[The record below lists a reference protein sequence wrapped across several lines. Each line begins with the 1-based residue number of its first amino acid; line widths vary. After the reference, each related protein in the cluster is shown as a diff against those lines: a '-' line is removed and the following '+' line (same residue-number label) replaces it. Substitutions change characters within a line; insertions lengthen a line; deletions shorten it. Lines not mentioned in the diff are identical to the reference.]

1 VKRLSVSVLVDQ
13 GIRWEK
19 QQQVLVP
26 PTPEKMKMIHDL
38 VAGVIGFNAT
48 RGDQLTVETL
58 PFESTL
64 NAEPPS
70 SGPPPKAPAS
80 GPVSPLDK
88 FGLPRNVLYGIGA
101 GVLLL
106 LVTIV
111 VLISRRKKPA
121 PPATAPPAIPEGGEP
136 GALPAGATADQVAQ
150 NAQRQLTG
158 GKPDVNSIV
167 SQVRDATRKD
177 ADTYAEVL
185 QTWLTEEK
193 AH

>member
-1 VKRLSVSVLVDQ
+1 VLVDQ
-13 GIRWEK
+13 GVRWEK
-19 QQQVLVP
+19 QQAVLVP

-70 SGPPPKAPAS
+70 AATPAPKGPGATP
-80 GPVSPLDK
+80 SPLDK
-88 FGLPRNVLYGIGA
+88 LGLPRNVLYGIGGA
-101 GVLLL
+101 LVLLL
-106 LVTIV
+106 VGV
-111 VLISRRKKPA
+111 VFMLSRRKKA
-121 PPATAPPAIPEGGEP
+121 PPAAAPPALPGGGET
-136 GALPAGATADQVAQ
+136 GALPAGSADQVSLSGG
-150 NAQRQLTG
+150 QRQLPG
-158 GKPDVNSIV
+158 AKVEV
-167 SQVRDATRKD
+167 STLVTQVRDAARRDSD
-177 ADTYAEVL
+177 AYAEVL